1 METDLDTIDPLPG
14 FGKDHFMR
22 SVIREL
28 AGILEETV
36 GEREASAYVN
46 HVGLLIGRALNRDYR
61 AALDTDRLDV
71 TQIAAALVHLKK
83 RIDGGFSI
91 ESLDGDTITLVNSA
105 CPFGDQV
112 IGRPSLCRMTAN
124 VFGHI
129 AAENLGYAR
138 VGIEKAIARGDPG
151 CRVTIDLRDSPE
163 ALQTHETEF
172 FGLSVRA

>member
-1 METDLDTIDPLPG
+1 MIDFDTASPAPGLD
-14 FGKDHFMR
+14 KDNFMR

-36 GEREASAYVN
+36 GEQEASAYVN

-61 AALDTDRLDV
+61 AACDTERLDPV
-71 TQIAAALVHLKK
+71 QVASALVHLKK

-91 ESLDGDTITLVNSA
+91 EAVDDESITLVNSA
-105 CPFGDQV
+105 CPFGEKV
-112 IGRPSLCRMTAN
+112 IGRPSLCRMTAT

-138 VGIEKAIARGDPG
+138 VSIDEAIARGDAR
-151 CRVTIDLRDSPE
+151 CRVVVSFKKSQDEP
-163 ALQTHETEF
+163 QTNETDF
-172 FGLSVRA
+172 FGSSA

>member
-1 METDLDTIDPLPG
+1 MKTELDAIVPPPG
-14 FGKDHFMR
+14 LDKDAFMR
-22 SVIREL
+22 SVVREL

-36 GEREASAYVN
+36 GEQEASAYVN

-61 AALDTDRLDV
+61 RAFDTDRLDPGQV
-71 TQIAAALVHLKK
+71 AAALVNLKK

-91 ESLDGDTITLVNSA
+91 EAIDEDAITLVNSA
-105 CPFGDQV
+105 CPFGDKV

-138 VGIEKAIARGDPG
+138 VGIEEAIARGDTR
-151 CRVTIDLRDSPE
+151 CRVVIALR
-163 ALQTHETEF
+163 QTGEDPAINETDF
-172 FGLSVRA
+172 FGSSA

>member
-1 METDLDTIDPLPG
+1 MTTDLDTIDPAPG
-14 FGKDHFMR
+14 LDKDPFMR

-36 GEREASAYVN
+36 GEQEASAYIN

-61 AALDTDRLDV
+61 TAYDTDRLDPDQV
-71 TQIAAALVHLKK
+71 AAVLVHLKK

-91 ESLDGDTITLVNSA
+91 ESIDDDAITLVNSA
-105 CPFGDQV
+105 CPFGDKV

-129 AAENLGYAR
+129 AAENLGFAR
-138 VGIEKAIARGDPG
+138 VGIKEAIARGDRR
-151 CRVTIDLRDSPE
+151 CRVVVFLSKSKDDPRPN
-163 ALQTHETEF
+163 ETDF
-172 FGLSVRA
+172 HGSFQ